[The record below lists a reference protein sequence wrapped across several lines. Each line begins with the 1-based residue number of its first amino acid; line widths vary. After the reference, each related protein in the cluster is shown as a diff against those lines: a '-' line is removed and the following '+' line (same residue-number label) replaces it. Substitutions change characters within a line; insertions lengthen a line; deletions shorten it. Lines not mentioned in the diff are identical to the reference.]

1 MNARLIIA
9 AKDKNLIQIS
19 AKLED
24 PNAAPKTYW
33 SILNR
38 FLCNKKIPSIPP
50 TLVNIKVVSNFTE
63 KA

>member
-1 MNARLIIA
+1 MNTRLVIA
-9 AKDKNLIQIS
+9 AKEKNIIQIS

-33 SILNR
+33 SISNR

-50 TLVNIKVVSNFTE
+50 ILVNIKVVSNFAE